1 MFIWSIVSG
10 QNEARDANQKEFK
23 ELNAFVLR
31 LDLRLCCVIV
41 FHAK

>member
-1 MFIWSIVSG
+1 MFIWSIVSKNDT
-10 QNEARDANQKEFK
+10 QEANQKEFK
-23 ELNAFVLR
+23 ELNAFVFR